1 MSCLTNKF
9 NAQALQALQL
19 LQLYNFTSLTAF
31 TAFTAFAACKLNAHS
46 KLGGAN
52 QLLAIHVL
60 LSKHL
65 AFIQNY

>member
-19 LQLYNFTSLTAF
+19 LQLYNFTSL